1 MKHRRTI
8 AFSVGLLAVSGCC
21 TIFTARQAQQSVSD
35 KAKGAPT
42 KAVERL
48 DLSDCSLK
56 ELVQFAL
63 TNRPSMVSAALAVV
77 DARLALREIAAD
89 APLVSYSPWTSPH
102 LGISGGHSESSI
114 PDSPIKWRTDGN
126 ASAGLSLDILIYDF
140 GRNAARAR
148 TQVER
153 VIAAERDLVR
163 TGYDV
168 FTDVSGAYF
177 NLMQCDA
184 LLAVAITNETEF
196 ALHLQEAE
204 DRLAAGEAMRLDVT
218 RARSN
223 LFQAHEDVIVASNN
237 VVTAGADLMKALGV
251 DVSRGTREET
261 YPMSDDP
268 LKVMRRGFAG
278 TDYGVEEAFELAR
291 TNAPSVSI
299 ARAQLRAA
307 SRQVDY
313 AIADLMPSVSA
324 EVGISWAD
332 PLWAWHWGVS
342 AAQSIFT
349 GFRKTTAVD
358 RAVVAMESAATAV
371 DEVEQQLSL
380 DLETAIAVR
389 DNAVKKLETARMT
402 VVQAR
407 EDLSL
412 VKQQYQE
419 GEASRVDF
427 TSAVTSYAQALGNRI
442 VAFYTGQRAEA
453 ALFALVGRLP
463 EYDEKEVKEK

>member
-1 MKHRRTI
+1 MKLRRII

-21 TIFTARQAQQSVSD
+21 TIFTARQAQQAVSD

-42 KAVERL
+42 KAVEKL
-48 DLSDCSLK
+48 DLSDYSLK

-63 TNRPSMVSAALAVV
+63 TNRPSMASAALAVV

-126 ASAGLSLDILIYDF
+126 ASAGISLDILIYDF

-148 TQVER
+148 VQVER

-168 FTDVSGAYF
+168 FSDVSGAYF

-204 DRLAAGEAMRLDVT
+204 DRLAAGEAMKLDVT

-251 DVSRGTREET
+251 DVSRGTREEV

-268 LKVMRRGFAG
+268 LKVMRRGFSG
-278 TDYGVEEAFELAR
+278 TDYGVGEAFELAR

-332 PLWAWHWGVS
+332 PLWAWHWGVN

-463 EYDEKEVKEK
+463 EYREEEVKEK